1 MDEVKY
7 KKDFKDKFITMMY
20 LHRGKNYL
28 FITRNKITAFYDK
41 SSRRFRLDKSK
52 CVVCGDNR
60 NLNYLGHF
68 VRDIKVY
75 YYICNK
81 PECFTSQL
89 CGKCFCFTP
98 HACANT
104 KQKITLWLI
113 LRSQNFPK
121 DIIKLIVQKMK

>member
-20 LHRGKNYL
+20 LHRGINKL
-28 FITRNKITAFYDK
+28 FITRNKITSFYD
-41 SSRRFRLDKSK
+41 RRYSFE
-52 CVVCGDNR
+52 CVVCGDNSDLTYFGQ
-60 NLNYLGHF
+60 N
-68 VRDIKVY
+68 VRDIQVSFY
-75 YYICNK
+75 TCDK
-81 PECFTSQL
+81 PECRISEL

-113 LRSQNFPK
+113 LRSQKFPK
-121 DIIKLIVQKMK
+121 DIIKLIVQKVK

>member
-20 LHRGKNYL
+20 LHRGKNVL
-28 FITRNKITAFYDK
+28 FIARNKIFVM
-41 SSRRFRLDKSK
+41 LDLPLISDHKK

-60 NLNYLGHF
+60 NINYFGQL
-68 VRDIKVY
+68 VRDIEVSY
-75 YYICNK
+75 YTCDK
-81 PECFTSQL
+81 PECRISEL

-98 HACANT
+98 YACANT

-113 LRSQNFPK
+113 LRSQKIPK
-121 DIIKLIVQKMK
+121 DIIKLIVQKVK